1 MFFPRKCRVLGG
13 QEEKKEEKGKR
24 EGGRGKE
31 EGREDRV
38 FLTFRMVTGRASAAL
53 ARRSAWKVTC
63 AHHGRISL
71 ITSL

>member
-1 MFFPRKCRVLGG
+1 M
-13 QEEKKEEKGKR
+13 KEE
-24 EGGRGKE
+24 E
-31 EGREDRV
+31 REDRV
-38 FLTFRMVTGRASAAL
+38 FLTFRMVKGRASAAP